1 MFGERIAIVFITAS
15 LLLGGGLGY
24 AVVADYNATKNLKGA
39 ATAGTTVTTDVGPSA
54 EPSAAAAATGT
65 GGGGAPPPGPQTGE
79 VPLPATQPAPPATP
93 PPNTPVG
100 LLLITPPPN
109 TPPA

>member
-65 GGGGAPPPGPQTGE
+65 GGGGGSAVAAKTGPVRPATRPAGAAARPPPSRGCGS
-79 VPLPATQPAPPATP
+79 
-93 PPNTPVG
+93 
-100 LLLITPPPN
+100 
-109 TPPA
+109 